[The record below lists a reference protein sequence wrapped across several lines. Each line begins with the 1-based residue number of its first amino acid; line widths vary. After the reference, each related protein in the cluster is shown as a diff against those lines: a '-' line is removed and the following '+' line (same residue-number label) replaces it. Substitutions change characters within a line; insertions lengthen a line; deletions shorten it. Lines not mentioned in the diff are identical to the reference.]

1 MRANIRATDFV
12 ATDVVRCIGVLQS
25 EGRYMEFADL
35 KVIAV
40 DDLPED
46 QPTHAEA
53 DGIDLVIVRRGDDVH
68 VFEGRCPH
76 RGALLADGRTDG
88 PNLICGVHGWDFR
101 LDTGISAYNPSERIH
116 KFVSR
121 IVDGDVRL
129 DKTELVT
136 YQTMRPER
144 RVLSV
149 YDRLFDDPHQNTAE
163 EPFVSE
169 IHDLARSGLA
179 GPHGKVAAMGVPRGE
194 LPSWDDLQILTAQ
207 LARFPMLDDQP
218 VDTAVTIGPA
228 ATRPL
233 RLRVP
238 IFVSD
243 MSFGAISAEAKT
255 ALARGAEGAGTAIC
269 SGEGGMLP
277 EEQAEC
283 TRYLYELASG
293 RFGWR
298 EEVLDV
304 VQAVHLK
311 LGQGAKTGTGGHL
324 PGAKVVGRIA
334 EVRGLPEG
342 TAAISPARFTDWK
355 TLLDARSLVDRLR
368 ERSGGVPIGVKMS
381 AQHIEEDISAALDIG
396 VDYIILDGRGGATGA
411 APTIFRDTISV
422 PTMAA
427 LARARRHLDLAGA
440 RDVTLVATGG
450 FRRPQ
455 DMVKALALGA
465 DAIAVSNAALQ
476 AIGCV
481 GMRAC
486 HTDNCPMGIATQKPH
501 LRARLP
507 VDRAAEQLTRYLESV
522 TELMVVLARACG
534 HDSLSHFTPRDL
546 TSWKRDVAELVGVSY
561 AGVSR

>member
-1 MRANIRATDFV
+1 
-12 ATDVVRCIGVLQS
+12 
-25 EGRYMEFADL
+25 MEFADL
-35 KVIAV
+35 SVIAV

-46 QPTHAEA
+46 RPTHAEA

-121 IVDGDVRL
+121 IVDGEVRL
-129 DKTELVT
+129 DKAELVT

-207 LARFPMLDDQP
+207 LARFPMLDDHP

-228 ATRPL
+228 AARPL

-355 TLLDARSLVDRLR
+355 TLLDAALARRPSAGAIGRRADR
-368 ERSGGVPIGVKMS
+368 G
-381 AQHIEEDISAALDIG
+381 EDVGAAH
-396 VDYIILDGRGGATGA
+396 RGGHRRGARHRRRLHHPRRPRRGTGA

-561 AGVSR
+561 AGVAR

>member
-1 MRANIRATDFV
+1 MDSSTY
-12 ATDVVRCIGVLQS
+12 LP
-25 EGRYMEFADL
+25 
-35 KVIAV
+35 IARL
-40 DDLPED
+40 DDLADDVPA
-46 QPTHAEA
+46 PAAA
-53 DGIDLVIVRRGDDVH
+53 DGIDLVLVRRKEQVH

-76 RGALLADGRTDG
+76 RGALLADGRVDG
-88 PNLICGVHGWDFR
+88 PNLICGVHGWDYR
-101 LDTGISAYNPSERIH
+101 LDTGISAYNPAERIY
-116 KFVSR
+116 KFR
-121 IVDGDVRL
+121 TRVDGGDVLL
-129 DKTELVT
+129 DKADLVE
-136 YQTMRPER
+136 YRSKRPER
-144 RVLSV
+144 AVTST
-149 YDRLFDDPHQNTAE
+149 YDRLFDDPHQDTAE

-169 IHDLARSGLA
+169 IHQLARSGLE
-179 GPHGKVAAMGVPRGE
+179 GMHGAVAAMGVPRAD
-194 LPSWDDLQILTAQ
+194 LPTWDDLQILTAQ
-207 LARFPMLDDQP
+207 LHRFPRLDDEP

-228 ATRPL
+228 AKRPL
-233 RLRVP
+233 RLQIPV
-238 IFVSD
+238 FVSD

-283 TRYLYELASG
+283 SRYFYELASG
-293 RFGWR
+293 RFGWD
-298 EEVLDV
+298 EACLDR
-304 VQAVHLK
+304 VQALHLK

-324 PGAKVVGRIA
+324 PGTKVVGRIA

-342 TAAISPARFTDWK
+342 TSAVSPARFTDWT
-355 TLLDARSLVDRLR
+355 TLLDARAVVDRVRL
-368 ERSGGVPIGVKMS
+368 RSGGIPVGVKMS
-381 AQHIEEDISAALDIG
+381 AQHVEADLDAALDLG
-396 VDYIILDGRGGATGA
+396 VDYVILDGRGGGTGA

-450 FRRPQ
+450 FRRAQ

-465 DAIAVSNAALQ
+465 DAIAVSNVALQ

-507 VDRAAEQLTRYLESV
+507 VQRAAEQLTRYLGAI

-561 AGVSR
+561 AGVGVR